1 MYKSTC
7 SLEAAIVIE
16 AFGGVLMRKHIYGDI
31 KDLVVVVVVFCGS
44 ILTHLV
50 TKNKEVV
57 LKKGTKKMQEMKLVM
72 SKIEVEIQLKNK
84 FRKVAYVLLINDLSQ
99 MPKHT
104 GGRECMQREVWR
116 GRREMHGDM
125 KLVGRGELTIYK
137 GGVNGKGSSD

>member
-1 MYKSTC
+1 MHKSTS
-7 SLEAAIVIE
+7 SLEAAIAIE

-31 KDLVVVVVVFCGS
+31 KDLVVVVVFFGS

-50 TKNKEVV
+50 AKNKEVV

-72 SKIEVEIQLKNK
+72 SKIEVDIQLRNK

-137 GGVNGKGSSD
+137 GSVNGKGSSD

>member
-1 MYKSTC
+1 
-7 SLEAAIVIE
+7 
-16 AFGGVLMRKHIYGDI
+16 
-31 KDLVVVVVVFCGS
+31 
-44 ILTHLV
+44 
-50 TKNKEVV
+50 
-57 LKKGTKKMQEMKLVM
+57 MQEMKLVM
-72 SKIEVEIQLKNK
+72 SKIEVDIQLRNK